1 MPNFHTRFGDAYAE
15 RLVDMLATHP
25 DFRVL
30 RRLPHLHEMWL
41 HPTPHG
47 GPHLTLAVIDTE
59 TTGLDPDHDAMFE
72 LAIVRMGLDRDGH
85 LVELTPPFAM
95 LEDPGRAVPADILD
109 LTGIDAGELRGQRFD
124 ERTLARTIAGVD
136 VMVSHHAAFDRAFFT
151 RRFGGIE
158 LPWACTLHD
167 MDWRAQGLE
176 GRALGHLLAS
186 AGYSLTGAHR
196 AGTDAWALACLL
208 ARIADDGR
216 ATAAHLVER
225 ARQPTWRLYA
235 HRAPFAMKDVLKRI
249 GYRWDSGRRVWWIDG
264 DDEKIAGETVFLQ
277 SLGPPARPQVERI
290 DWHNRYRR

>member
-15 RLVDMLATHP
+15 RLVDMLAMHP

-30 RRLPHLHEMWL
+30 RRLPQLHEMWL
-41 HPTPHG
+41 HPTPQG

-72 LAIVRMGLDRDGH
+72 LAVVRMGLDRDGH
-85 LVELTPPFAM
+85 LIELVPPFAM
-95 LEDPGRAVPADILD
+95 LEDPEREVPADILD
-109 LTGIDAGELRGQRFD
+109 LTGIDASELRGQRFD
-124 ERTLARTIAGVD
+124 ERALTQALAGVD
-136 VMVSHHAAFDRAFFT
+136 VMVSHHAAFDCAFFT
-151 RRFGGIE
+151 RRFGGID

-167 MDWRAQGLE
+167 LDWRAQGLE

-235 HRAPFAMKDVLKRI
+235 HRAPFAMKDVLKRA
-249 GYRWDSGRRVWWIDG
+249 GYRWDPGRRVWWIDG

-277 SLGPPARPQVERI
+277 SLGPPVQPQVERI